1 MIILTVISL
10 VVALVAVIFS
20 AMTYVKGGPQ
30 GEMGPQGP
38 QGEMG
43 PQGPQGEKGERGERG
58 PKGKQ
63 GETGPQGPQGEMGPQ
78 GPQGEK
84 GEDGKDGKDGVSVI
98 KETPD
103 LTGED
108 IVKLL
113 SHMRTINLPNTE
125 IHAAN
130 GFYQDKGKEEL

>member
-1 MIILTVISL
+1 MIILSIISL
-10 VVALVAVIFS
+10 VVALVAVTFS
-20 AMTYVKGGPQ
+20 TMTYVKG
-30 GEMGPQGP
+30 
-38 QGEMG
+38 
-43 PQGPQGEKGERGERG
+43 
-58 PKGKQ
+58 
-63 GETGPQGPQGEMGPQ
+63 GPQGEMGPQ

-113 SHMRTINLPNTE
+113 SHMRIINLPNTE

>member
-10 VVALVAVIFS
+10 VAALVAVIFS
-20 AMTYVKGGPQ
+20 TMTYVKGGQ
-30 GEMGPQGP
+30 

-43 PQGPQGEKGERGERG
+43 PQGPQGEKGE
-58 PKGKQ
+58 
-63 GETGPQGPQGEMGPQ
+63 
-78 GPQGEK
+78 
-84 GEDGKDGKDGVSVI
+84 DGKDGVSVI